1 MQSPS
6 SEANTHSVTQKI
18 TILWNT
24 EAHYSN
30 QKGPSLVSILS
41 QMNPIHPPHQI
52 SSTLSMPQADQ
63 IGLPY
68 LH

>member
-6 SEANTHSVTQKI
+6 SEANTHSATQEM

-24 EAHYSN
+24 EAHYINHKSL
-30 QKGPSLVSILS
+30 SLVSILS
-41 QMNPIHPPHQI
+41 QMNPIHSPHHI

-63 IGLPY
+63 VGLPY